1 MLKRARTW
9 IPIATVIL
17 VLAIG
22 WWIANDPWAKSATP
36 DLSQATGDEQA
47 AGTPTTVA
55 TRTATAT
62 RPASAVRTATA
73 TRPASAVRTAT
84 ATRPASATAGAGDR
98 YDLEADEERGGHTI
112 ARHVG
117 KTEQELR
124 DRLAREPD
132 ISAASSYFDLEAA
145 ERSVALA
152 LAAKR
157 SDVTRW
163 SQGSGRSQNLAL
175 RCTVGEPVGI
185 SVERG
190 ARSSREV
197 EAVVVVLRWADGSWY
212 VLTSYPDD

>member
-1 MLKRARTW
+1 MLKRAKTW
-9 IPIATVIL
+9 LPIAVVVL
-17 VLAIG
+17 VLAAG
-22 WWIANDPWAKSATP
+22 WLIANTSWTGSTTP

-47 AGTPTTVA
+47 ASSTATTALA
-55 TRTATAT
+55 TRTAAKG
-62 RPASAVRTATA
+62 S
-73 TRPASAVRTAT
+73 TAT
-84 ATRPASATAGAGDR
+84 ATRPASATATRRASATAAASAR
-98 YDLEADEERGGHTI
+98 YDLAADEARGGHTL

-132 ISAASSYFDLEAA
+132 ISAASSYFDIAAA

-163 SQGSGRSQNLAL
+163 SQGSGNRQNLAL
-175 RCTVGEPVGI
+175 RYTVGEPVGI

-190 ARSSREV
+190 ARSPREV
-197 EAVVVVLRWADGSWY
+197 KAVVVVLRWAGDGWY